1 VPEADAGAVRGAGGG
16 GVAAAPDRS
25 GEADVEI
32 PEGLPEEPLPRR
44 ATGVPKNRAAI
55 LGLV

>member
-1 VPEADAGAVRGAGGG
+1 VRGAGGG